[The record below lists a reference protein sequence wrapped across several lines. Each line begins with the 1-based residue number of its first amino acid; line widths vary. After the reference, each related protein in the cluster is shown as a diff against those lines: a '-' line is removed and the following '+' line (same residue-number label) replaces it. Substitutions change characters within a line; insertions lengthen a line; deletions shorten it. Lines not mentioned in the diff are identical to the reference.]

1 MGMQLTKG
9 SRRSWRALPA
19 SQVTVLVTGASSG
32 IGKACAEA
40 CARAGMKVYGTS
52 RKAGELPAASE
63 AGAVSMIALDVT
75 DEGSV
80 RAAVAKILE
89 REGKIDVVVNN
100 AGFGIAGAI
109 EDTSMEEAM
118 RQFETNFF
126 GVMRVCQAV
135 LPAMRGAGSGRII
148 NIGSLGGA
156 MGLPFQGLYS
166 ASKYAIEGLTECLRY
181 EVARHGI
188 DVTVIQAGD
197 VATGFT
203 ENRVRASA
211 SSGPASAYAETF
223 TRAISAQERT
233 EKLGIAPALV
243 GELIVKLIRARALR
257 VRYPIGKLSRV
268 SLVAK
273 SLLPSRWFERALGG
287 YFDV

>member
-1 MGMQLTKG
+1 MQLARARG
-9 SRRSWRALPA
+9 WRSIPA
-19 SQVTVLVTGASSG
+19 GELVVLVTGASSG

-52 RKAGELPAASE
+52 RKAGALPESAPAGAITMIAMDVTSE
-63 AGAVSMIALDVT
+63 ASVGGAIAQL
-75 DEGSV
+75 
-80 RAAVAKILE
+80 LE
-89 REGKIDVVVNN
+89 REGRLDVVVNN

-109 EDTSMEEAM
+109 EDTSIEEAV

-126 GVMRVCQAV
+126 GVMRVCHAA
-135 LPAMRGAGSGRII
+135 LPAMRQAGRGRII

-166 ASKYAIEGLTECLRY
+166 ASKYALEGLTECLRH

-188 DVTVIQAGD
+188 AVTVIQAGD

-203 ENRVRASA
+203 DNRVRTQRSAAA
-211 SSGPASAYAETF
+211 SSAYGEPF
-223 TRAISAQERT
+223 TRALAAQERE
-233 EKLGIAPALV
+233 EKRGIAPALV
-243 GELIVKLIRARALR
+243 GALIVKLIRARALR
-257 VRYPIGKLSRV
+257 VRYPIGKLSRL

-273 SLLPSRWFERALGG
+273 SLLPSRWFEKALGG
-287 YFDV
+287 YFDL